1 MLIANFVK
9 QKFLKFISDYRII
22 FVIYIIVAGVT
33 AYSKY
38 KRGTGGYNNYLIF
51 KGVFYNTLQ
60 EKNIFLQYPDLF
72 FDSNHYGVFFSLLIA
87 PFAMMP
93 DWLGCV
99 LWNMAIT
106 SVFLYAVYKLPFSD
120 KKKSFFAWLCL
131 QEFITAATY
140 FQFNIILTGLLMLS
154 AIYIYERKET
164 QSAFSILIGTFVKVY
179 GIVGL
184 SAFFFIKNKLRFI
197 LSFIILAILFFVL
210 PMLISSPKFGV
221 QSYWDWYS
229 SLSGKNLENQ
239 ALGTRQDYSLMG
251 VVRRILQNASI
262 SNLVFLIP
270 GAIIFMLP
278 YLRIKQYKHLPFQL
292 MILASTLLFVVLFSS
307 GSESPTYIIAIA
319 GVMIWFLMQKRFSK
333 LDIGLLIFV
342 MIFTCFAFSDLFPK
356 SIKEN
361 VFVKYSTKAVPC
373 ILVWFRVI
381 YELLTREFEKDY
393 KLD

>member
-1 MLIANFVK
+1 MKDKL
-9 QKFLKFISDYRII
+9 LKFISDYRII
-22 FVIYIIVAGVT
+22 FVIYIIVSAVT

-87 PFAMMP
+87 PFAMLP
-93 DWLGCV
+93 DGFGAV
-99 LWNMAIT
+99 LWNVAIT
-106 SVFLYAVYKLPFSD
+106 LVFLYAIYKLPFSD
-120 KKKSFFAWLCL
+120 RKKSFFAWLCL

-154 AIYIYERKET
+154 AIYIYERKEA

-184 SAFFFIKNKLRFI
+184 SAFFFIKNKFKFI
-197 LSFIILAILFFVL
+197 LSFIIIAILFFVL

-221 QSYWDWYS
+221 QSYIDWYV

-251 VVRRILQNASI
+251 VVRRILQNPNI

-270 GAIIFMLP
+270 GAIVFMLP
-278 YLRIKQYKHLPFQL
+278 YLRIKQYKYLPFQL

-307 GSESPTYIIAIA
+307 GSESPTYIIAVA
-319 GVMIWFLMQKRFSK
+319 GVMIWFLMQKK
-333 LDIGLLIFV
+333 LTKIDIGLLVFV

-356 SIKEN
+356 SIKEGI
-361 VFVKYSTKAVPC
+361 FIKYSTKAIPC
-373 ILVWFRVI
+373 IMVWFRVM
-381 YELLTREFEKDY
+381 YELLTKDFEKDY
-393 KLD
+393 QLD

>member
-1 MLIANFVK
+1 M
-9 QKFLKFISDYRII
+9 KFISDYRII
-22 FVIYIIVAGVT
+22 FVIYIIVSAVT

-87 PFAMMP
+87 PFAMLP
-93 DWLGCV
+93 DGFGAV
-99 LWNMAIT
+99 LWNVAIT
-106 SVFLYAVYKLPFSD
+106 LVFLYAIYKLPFSD
-120 KKKSFFAWLCL
+120 RKKSFFAWLCL

-154 AIYIYERKET
+154 AIYIYERKEA

-184 SAFFFIKNKLRFI
+184 SAFFFIKNKFKFI
-197 LSFIILAILFFVL
+197 LSFIIIAILFFVL
-210 PMLISSPKFGV
+210 PMLISSPNFGV
-221 QSYWDWYS
+221 QSYIDWYV

-251 VVRRILQNASI
+251 VVRRILQNPNI

-270 GAIIFMLP
+270 GAIVFMLP
-278 YLRIKQYKHLPFQL
+278 YLRIKQYKYLPFQL

-307 GSESPTYIIAIA
+307 GSESPTYIIAVA
-319 GVMIWFLMQKRFSK
+319 GVMLWFLMQKK
-333 LDIGLLIFV
+333 LTKIDIGLLIFV

-356 SIKEN
+356 SIKEGI
-361 VFVKYSTKAVPC
+361 FIKYSTKAIPC
-373 ILVWFRVI
+373 IMIWLRVM
-381 YELLTREFEKDY
+381 YELLTKDFEKDY
-393 KLD
+393 QLD

>member
-1 MLIANFVK
+1 MKL
-9 QKFLKFISDYRII
+9 ISDYRII
-22 FVIYIIVAGVT
+22 FVIYIIVSAVT

-93 DWLGCV
+93 DGFGAV
-99 LWNMAIT
+99 LWNVAIT
-106 SVFLYAVYKLPFSD
+106 LVFLYAIYKLPFSD
-120 KKKSFFAWLCL
+120 RKKSFFAWLCL

-154 AIYIYERKET
+154 AIYIYERKEA

-184 SAFFFIKNKLRFI
+184 SAFFFIKNKFKFI

-221 QSYWDWYS
+221 QSYIDWYV

-251 VVRRILQNASI
+251 VVRRILQNPNI
-262 SNLVFLIP
+262 SNLLFLIP
-270 GAIIFMLP
+270 GAIVFMLP
-278 YLRIKQYKHLPFQL
+278 YLRIKQYKYLPFQL

-307 GSESPTYIIAIA
+307 GSEGPTYIIAVA
-319 GVMIWFLMQKRFSK
+319 GVMIWFLMQKK
-333 LDIGLLIFV
+333 LTKMDIGLLIFV

-356 SIKEN
+356 SIKEGI
-361 VFVKYSTKAVPC
+361 FIKYSTKAIPC
-373 ILVWFRVI
+373 IMIWFRVM
-381 YELLTREFEKDY
+381 YELLTKDFEKDY
-393 KLD
+393 QLD

>member
-1 MLIANFVK
+1 MKDKL
-9 QKFLKFISDYRII
+9 LKLISDYRII
-22 FVIYIIVAGVT
+22 FVIYIIVSAVT

-87 PFAMMP
+87 PFAMLP
-93 DWLGCV
+93 DGFGAV
-99 LWNMAIT
+99 LWNVAIT
-106 SVFLYAVYKLPFSD
+106 LVFLYAIYKLPFSD
-120 KKKSFFAWLCL
+120 RKKSFFAWLCL

-154 AIYIYERKET
+154 AIYIYERKEA

-184 SAFFFIKNKLRFI
+184 SAFFFIKNKFKFI
-197 LSFIILAILFFVL
+197 LSFIIIAILFFVL

-221 QSYWDWYS
+221 QSYIDWYV

-251 VVRRILQNASI
+251 VVRRILQNPNI

-270 GAIIFMLP
+270 GAIVFMLP
-278 YLRIKQYKHLPFQL
+278 YLRIKQYKYLPFQL

-307 GSESPTYIIAIA
+307 GSESPTYIIAVA
-319 GVMIWFLMQKRFSK
+319 GVMLWFLMQKK
-333 LDIGLLIFV
+333 LTKIDIGLLIFV

-356 SIKEN
+356 SIKEGI
-361 VFVKYSTKAVPC
+361 FIKYSTKAIPC
-373 ILVWFRVI
+373 IMIWLRVM
-381 YELLTREFEKDY
+381 YELLTKDFEKDY
-393 KLD
+393 QLD

>member
-106 SVFLYAVYKLPFSD
+106 SAFLYAVYKLPFSD

-210 PMLISSPKFGV
+210 PMLISSPKFGI
-221 QSYWDWYS
+221 QSYLDWYT

-319 GVMIWFLMQKRFSK
+319 GVMLWFLMQKRYSK
-333 LDIGLLIFV
+333 LDIVLLIFV

-361 VFVKYSTKAVPC
+361 VFVKYSTKAIPC
-373 ILVWFRVI
+373 ILVWFKVI
-381 YELLTREFEKDY
+381 YELLTRDFEKDY

>member
-1 MLIANFVK
+1 MK
-9 QKFLKFISDYRII
+9 QKFLRVISDYRII
-22 FVIYIIVAGVT
+22 FVIYIIVAGLT

-72 FDSNHYGVFFSLLIA
+72 FDSNHYGIFFSLLIA

-93 DWLGCV
+93 DGLGAV
-99 LWNMAIT
+99 LWNVT
-106 SVFLYAVYKLPFSD
+106 STLVFLYAIYKLPFSD
-120 KKKSFFAWLCL
+120 RKKSFFAWLCL

-197 LSFIILAILFFVL
+197 ISLIIIAILFFVL

-221 QSYWDWYS
+221 QSYIDWYV
-229 SLSGKNLENQ
+229 SLAEKNLSNQ
-239 ALGTRQDYSLMG
+239 SLTSRQDYSLMG
-251 VVRRILQNASI
+251 VVRRVLGRTDL
-262 SNLVFLIP
+262 SNLLFVIP
-270 GAIIFMLP
+270 GFVLFMLP
-278 YLRIKQYKHLPFQL
+278 YLRIKQYKNLSFQL

-307 GSESPTYIIAIA
+307 GSESPTYIIAVA
-319 GVMIWFLMQKRFSK
+319 GVMLWFLMQKNISK
-333 LDIGLLIFV
+333 IDIAILIFV
-342 MIFTCFAFSDLFPK
+342 IILTCFSFSDLFPK
-356 SIKEN
+356 SVKEN
-361 VFVKYSTKAVPC
+361 YIIKYSLKAVPC
-373 ILVWFRVI
+373 IVVWFRVM
-381 YELLTREFEKDY
+381 YELLTRDFERDY

>member
-1 MLIANFVK
+1 
-9 QKFLKFISDYRII
+9 LKDKLLKLISDYRII
-22 FVIYIIVAGVT
+22 FVIYIIVSAVT

-87 PFAMMP
+87 PFAMLP
-93 DWLGCV
+93 DGFGAV
-99 LWNMAIT
+99 LWNVAIT
-106 SVFLYAVYKLPFSD
+106 LVFLYAIYKLPFSD
-120 KKKSFFAWLCL
+120 RKKSFFAWLCL

-154 AIYIYERKET
+154 AIYIYERKEA

-184 SAFFFIKNKLRFI
+184 SAFFFIKNKFKFI
-197 LSFIILAILFFVL
+197 LSFIIIAILFFVL

-221 QSYWDWYS
+221 QSYIDWYV

-251 VVRRILQNASI
+251 VVRRILQNPNI

-270 GAIIFMLP
+270 GAIVFMLP
-278 YLRIKQYKHLPFQL
+278 YLRIKQYKYLPFQL

-307 GSESPTYIIAIA
+307 GSESPTYIIAVA
-319 GVMIWFLMQKRFSK
+319 GVMLWFLMQKK
-333 LDIGLLIFV
+333 LTKIDIGLLIFV

-356 SIKEN
+356 SIKEGI
-361 VFVKYSTKAVPC
+361 FIKYSTKAIPC
-373 ILVWFRVI
+373 IMIWLRVM
-381 YELLTREFEKDY
+381 YELLTKDFEKDY
-393 KLD
+393 QLD

>member
-1 MLIANFVK
+1 LK
-9 QKFLKFISDYRII
+9 DKLLKFISDYRII
-22 FVIYIIVAGVT
+22 FVIYIIVSAVT

-87 PFAMMP
+87 PFAMLP
-93 DWLGCV
+93 DGFGAV
-99 LWNMAIT
+99 LWNVAIT
-106 SVFLYAVYKLPFSD
+106 LVFLYAIYKLPFSD
-120 KKKSFFAWLCL
+120 RKKSFFAWLCL

-154 AIYIYERKET
+154 AIYIYERKEA

-184 SAFFFIKNKLRFI
+184 SAFFFIKNKFKFI
-197 LSFIILAILFFVL
+197 LSFIIIAILFFVL
-210 PMLISSPKFGV
+210 PMLISSPNFGV
-221 QSYWDWYS
+221 QSYIDWYV

-251 VVRRILQNASI
+251 VVRRILQNPNI

-270 GAIIFMLP
+270 GAIVFMLP
-278 YLRIKQYKHLPFQL
+278 YLRIKQYKYLPFQL

-307 GSESPTYIIAIA
+307 GSESPTYIIAVA
-319 GVMIWFLMQKRFSK
+319 GVMLWFLMQKK
-333 LDIGLLIFV
+333 LTKIDIGLLIFV

-356 SIKEN
+356 SIKEGI
-361 VFVKYSTKAVPC
+361 FIKYSTKAIPC
-373 ILVWFRVI
+373 IMIWLRVM
-381 YELLTREFEKDY
+381 YELLTKDFEKDY
-393 KLD
+393 QLD

>member
-1 MLIANFVK
+1 MK

-22 FVIYIIVAGVT
+22 FVIYIIVAGLT

-93 DWLGCV
+93 DGLGAI
-99 LWNMAIT
+99 LWNVAST
-106 SVFLYAVYKLPFSD
+106 LVFLHAIYKLPFSD
-120 KKKSFFAWLCL
+120 RKKSFFAWLCL

-154 AIYIYERKET
+154 AIYIYERKEA
-164 QSAFSILIGTFVKVY
+164 QSAFSILIGAFVKVY

-197 LSFIILAILFFVL
+197 ISLIVIAIIFFVL
-210 PMLISSPKFGV
+210 PMLISSPKFGI
-221 QSYWDWYS
+221 QSYFDWYA

-251 VVRRILQNASI
+251 VVRRILGDANI
-262 SNLVFLIP
+262 SNLIFLIP
-270 GAIIFMLP
+270 GFLLFMLP
-278 YLRIKQYKHLPFQL
+278 YIRTKQFKFLPFQM
-292 MILASTLLFVVLFSS
+292 MILSSTLLFVVLFSS
-307 GSESPTYIIAIA
+307 GSESPTYIIAVA
-319 GVMIWFLMQKRFSK
+319 GVMIWFLMQKNISK
-333 LDIGLLIFV
+333 VDVGLLIFV

-356 SIKEN
+356 SVKEE
-361 VFVKYSTKAVPC
+361 VFIKYSTKAIPC
-373 ILVWFRVI
+373 ILVWFRVM
-381 YELLTREFEKDY
+381 YELLTKDFEKDY
-393 KLD
+393 RLD

>member
-1 MLIANFVK
+1 
-9 QKFLKFISDYRII
+9 
-22 FVIYIIVAGVT
+22 
-33 AYSKY
+33 
-38 KRGTGGYNNYLIF
+38 
-51 KGVFYNTLQ
+51 
-60 EKNIFLQYPDLF
+60 
-72 FDSNHYGVFFSLLIA
+72 
-87 PFAMMP
+87 
-93 DWLGCV
+93 
-99 LWNMAIT
+99 
-106 SVFLYAVYKLPFSD
+106 
-120 KKKSFFAWLCL
+120 
-131 QEFITAATY
+131 
-140 FQFNIILTGLLMLS
+140 
-154 AIYIYERKET
+154 
-164 QSAFSILIGTFVKVY
+164 
-179 GIVGL
+179 
-184 SAFFFIKNKLRFI
+184 
-197 LSFIILAILFFVL
+197 
-210 PMLISSPKFGV
+210 MLISSPKFGI
-221 QSYWDWYS
+221 QSYLDWYT

-319 GVMIWFLMQKRFSK
+319 GVMLWFLMQKRFSK

-342 MIFTCFAFSDLFPK
+342 IIFTCFAFSDLFPK

-361 VFVKYSTKAVPC
+361 VFVKYSTKAIPC

-381 YELLTREFEKDY
+381 YELLTRDFEKDY

>member
-1 MLIANFVK
+1 M
-9 QKFLKFISDYRII
+9 KFISDYRII
-22 FVIYIIVAGVT
+22 FVIYIIVSAVT

-87 PFAMMP
+87 PFAMLP
-93 DWLGCV
+93 DGFGAV
-99 LWNMAIT
+99 LWNVAIT
-106 SVFLYAVYKLPFSD
+106 LVFLYAIYKLPFSD
-120 KKKSFFAWLCL
+120 RKKSFFAWLCL

-154 AIYIYERKET
+154 AIYIYERKEA

-184 SAFFFIKNKLRFI
+184 SAFFFIKNKFKFI
-197 LSFIILAILFFVL
+197 LSFIIIAILFFVL

-221 QSYWDWYS
+221 QSYIDWYV

-251 VVRRILQNASI
+251 VVRRILQNPNI
-262 SNLVFLIP
+262 SNLFFLIP
-270 GAIIFMLP
+270 GAIVFMLP
-278 YLRIKQYKHLPFQL
+278 YLRIKHYKYLPFQL

-307 GSESPTYIIAIA
+307 GSESPTYIIAVA
-319 GVMIWFLMQKRFSK
+319 GVMIWFLMQKK
-333 LDIGLLIFV
+333 LTKIDIGLLVFV

-356 SIKEN
+356 SIKEGI
-361 VFVKYSTKAVPC
+361 FIKYSTKAIPC
-373 ILVWFRVI
+373 IMVWFRVM
-381 YELLTREFEKDY
+381 YELLTKDFEKDY
-393 KLD
+393 QLD

>member
-1 MLIANFVK
+1 MKL
-9 QKFLKFISDYRII
+9 ISDYRII
-22 FVIYIIVAGVT
+22 FVIYIIVSAVT

-87 PFAMMP
+87 PFAMLP
-93 DWLGCV
+93 DGFGAV
-99 LWNMAIT
+99 LWNVAIT
-106 SVFLYAVYKLPFSD
+106 LVFLYAIYKLPFSD
-120 KKKSFFAWLCL
+120 RKKSFFAWLCL

-154 AIYIYERKET
+154 AIYIYERKEA

-184 SAFFFIKNKLRFI
+184 SAFFFIKNKFKFI
-197 LSFIILAILFFVL
+197 LSFIIIAILFFVL

-221 QSYWDWYS
+221 QSYIDWYV

-251 VVRRILQNASI
+251 VVRRILQNPNI

-270 GAIIFMLP
+270 GAIVFMLP
-278 YLRIKQYKHLPFQL
+278 YLRIKQYKYLPFQL

-307 GSESPTYIIAIA
+307 GSESPTYIIAVA
-319 GVMIWFLMQKRFSK
+319 GVMLWFLMQKK
-333 LDIGLLIFV
+333 LTKIDIGLLIFV

-356 SIKEN
+356 SIKEGI
-361 VFVKYSTKAVPC
+361 FIKYSTKAIPC
-373 ILVWFRVI
+373 IMIWLRVM
-381 YELLTREFEKDY
+381 YELLTKDFEKDY
-393 KLD
+393 QLD

>member
-1 MLIANFVK
+1 MK

-22 FVIYIIVAGVT
+22 FVIYIIVAGIT

-99 LWNMAIT
+99 LWNVAIT
-106 SVFLYAVYKLPFSD
+106 SVFLYAVYKLPLSD

-210 PMLISSPKFGV
+210 PMLISSPKFGI
-221 QSYWDWYS
+221 QSYLDWYT

-319 GVMIWFLMQKRFSK
+319 GVMLWFLMQKRFSK

-361 VFVKYSTKAVPC
+361 VFVKYSTKAIPC

-381 YELLTREFEKDY
+381 YELLTQDFEKDY

>member
-1 MLIANFVK
+1 MK

>member
-1 MLIANFVK
+1 MK

-22 FVIYIIVAGVT
+22 FVIYIIVAGIT

-99 LWNMAIT
+99 LWNVAIT

-210 PMLISSPKFGV
+210 PMLISSPKFGI
-221 QSYWDWYS
+221 QSYLDWYT

-319 GVMIWFLMQKRFSK
+319 GVMLWFLMQKRFSK

-361 VFVKYSTKAVPC
+361 VFVKYSTKAIPC

-381 YELLTREFEKDY
+381 YDLLTRDFEKDY

>member
-99 LWNMAIT
+99 LWNVAIT

-210 PMLISSPKFGV
+210 PMLISSPKFGI
-221 QSYWDWYS
+221 QSYLDWYT

-319 GVMIWFLMQKRFSK
+319 GVMLWFLMQKRFSK

-361 VFVKYSTKAVPC
+361 VFVKYSTKAIPC

-381 YELLTREFEKDY
+381 YELLTRDFEKDY